1 MTERVER
8 IPDIASVRSAM
19 ELAWRDHHHARD
31 QTWKAVQMVAALG
44 AGFITVEIQFHN
56 FVASLATGILVVLTA
71 YFAITIAKNHR
82 KLERRKFI
90 HIMNCEEWLGL
101 HRDDLI
107 PLSKGDNEFLLSK
120 EAITKDGSI
129 SVPKVYSLWEA
140 LNPTKHNTSLFMIR
154 MLLAIITLVII
165 FISFRW
171 FVEPR

>member
-1 MTERVER
+1 MMER
-8 IPDIASVRSAM
+8 IEKIPDDASVRSAM

-56 FVASLATGILVVLTA
+56 FIATLATGILVILTA
-71 YFAITIAKNHR
+71 YFAITITKNHR

-107 PLSKGDNEFLLSK
+107 PLAKEDSEFLMNKKAMIK
-120 EAITKDGSI
+120 EGAV
-129 SVPKVYSLWEA
+129 SVPRVYSL
-140 LNPTKHNTSLFMIR
+140 
-154 MLLAIITLVII
+154 
-165 FISFRW
+165 
-171 FVEPR
+171 